1 MEILFLGTGGS
12 VPTPE
17 RNTSAVAVRTAQDM
31 VLFDCG
37 EGTQRQFMLSAF
49 SFMKLEKIFI
59 SHLHGDHFLGL
70 MGLVQSMNFSGR
82 DRPLEIFGPRGIA
95 EIVQATITLGRF
107 ELAFDIFWRELKD
120 GDVVEGEGY
129 SVKAVEALH
138 IPNSLSFILEE
149 DGRKGRFDSEAAR
162 KLGVKE
168 GPDFSRLQ
176 RGMDVIV
183 GDRKISPK
191 DVIGPPRPGLKLA
204 YSGDTLPNERFAEH
218 AKGCDVMIHESTTDS
233 SLAKKA
239 NDYGHS
245 TAAQAA
251 DIALKAEAKAL
262 YLVHISGRYSDAA
275 PLLEEAKRTFGNSFL
290 PDDLELVKVVSSD

>member
-12 VPTPE
+12 VPTPA
-17 RNTSAVAVRTAQDM
+17 RNTSAVAIRTAQDM
-31 VLFDCG
+31 LLFDCG

-95 EIVQATITLGRF
+95 EIVHATITLGRF

-120 GDVVEGEGY
+120 GEVVEGDGY

-149 DGRKGRFDSEAAR
+149 DGRKGRFDPETAR

-183 GDRKISPK
+183 GDRKVSPK
-191 DVIGPPRPGLKLA
+191 DVMGPPRPGLKLA

-251 DIALKAEAKAL
+251 EIALKAEAKAL
-262 YLVHISGRYSDAA
+262 YLVHISGRYSDAT
-275 PLLEEAKRTFGNSFL
+275 PLLEEAKRTFVNSFL